1 MVGFPHGTAL
11 GLAHSQQRM
20 TKQPTKQH
28 KQKPLHCLPPTLN
41 DSNVKETLP
50 LGLNFP
56 LLSLPLPC
64 NRSLAGAVKP
74 LTPIAGLL
82 QINKHSTGG

>member
-28 KQKPLHCLPPTLN
+28 QQQPFHCLSPTLIVWAHN
-41 DSNVKETLP
+41 
-50 LGLNFP
+50 LNCDCAHQP
-56 LLSLPLPC
+56 
-64 NRSLAGAVKP
+64 NA
-74 LTPIAGLL
+74 I
-82 QINKHSTGG
+82 